1 MQTVQR
7 LPDSFVFLLPQ
18 RKLRS
23 ITRPIMSHFKS
34 LKGENPKHIGRDDL
48 SDQCYQAPPGPPLS
62 RFAEA
67 KKYTDGNDCQAPP
80 GPPPSQIPSDNP
92 PPYHDWTS
100 IPDTSLLPPPPS
112 LGHESSK
119 YNAAWD
125 DAARAHAFCDQ
136 FPPYTPARPS
146 LAVQQTVRNGD
157 IVVEQPRE
165 YAGELKP
172 VAAGGRGV
180 WSAKTRKGCGDCV
193 LLSALVSI
201 DSSLTIAVPSLS
213 VNPLALTLSCESA
226 ALIFCSHRVAPPNS
240 ATEDHLL
247 RGTGHQYGS
256 RREWYRDRI
265 LRKTVSQLASAWMG
279 TSELGCAWR

>member
-1 MQTVQR
+1 MSVCRASLR
-7 LPDSFVFLLPQ
+7 LRRANRPCRFSEPRPSLAWIFQDNVVCRLCNIH
-18 RKLRS
+18 RTRLRS
-23 ITRPIMSHFKS
+23 ATRSTMSLFKS
-34 LKGENPKHIGRDDL
+34 LKGGHPKNIGRDDL
-48 SDQCYQAPPGPPLS
+48 SDQQYQAPPGPPPS
-62 RFAEA
+62 RFAET
-67 KKYTDGNDCQAPP
+67 KEYTGSNDCQAPP
-80 GPPPSQIPSDNP
+80 GPLPSDNP

-119 YNAAWD
+119 YNATWD

-146 LAVQQTVRNGD
+146 LAVQQAVQDGD

-213 VNPLALTLSCESA
+213 VKLTST
-226 ALIFCSHRVAPPNS
+226 N
-240 ATEDHLL
+240 TLL
-247 RGTGHQYGS
+247 
-256 RREWYRDRI
+256 
-265 LRKTVSQLASAWMG
+265 
-279 TSELGCAWR
+279 

>member
-1 MQTVQR
+1 LAWIFQDNVVCR
-7 LPDSFVFLLPQ
+7 LCNIH
-18 RKLRS
+18 RTRLRS
-23 ITRPIMSHFKS
+23 ATRSTMSLFKS
-34 LKGENPKHIGRDDL
+34 LKGEHPKNIGRDDL
-48 SDQCYQAPPGPPLS
+48 SDQQYQAPPGPPPS
-62 RFAEA
+62 RFAET
-67 KKYTDGNDCQAPP
+67 KEYTGSNDCQAPP
-80 GPPPSQIPSDNP
+80 GPLPSDNP

-119 YNAAWD
+119 YNATWD

-146 LAVQQTVRNGD
+146 LAVQQAVQDGD

-213 VNPLALTLSCESA
+213 VKLTST
-226 ALIFCSHRVAPPNS
+226 N
-240 ATEDHLL
+240 TLL
-247 RGTGHQYGS
+247 
-256 RREWYRDRI
+256 
-265 LRKTVSQLASAWMG
+265 
-279 TSELGCAWR
+279 

>member
-1 MQTVQR
+1 MSVCHASLRLRRANRPCRSSEPRPSLAWNFQDNVVCRPVQHS
-7 LPDSFVFLLPQ
+7 PDSFVFLLPL

-23 ITRPIMSHFKS
+23 MTRSIMGLFKS
-34 LKGENPKHIGRDDL
+34 LKGEHPKHIGRDDL
-48 SDQCYQAPPGPPLS
+48 SNQRCQAPPGPPPS
-62 RFAEA
+62 RFAET
-67 KKYTDGNDCQAPP
+67 KKYAGGNDCQAPP
-80 GPPPSQIPSDNP
+80 GPPPSRIPSDNP

-119 YNAAWD
+119 YNATWD
-125 DAARAHAFCDQ
+125 DAARAHAFYDQ

-146 LAVQQTVRNGD
+146 LAVQQAVRNGD

-172 VAAGGRGV
+172 VAAGSRGV

-213 VNPLALTLSCESA
+213 VKLTR
-226 ALIFCSHRVAPPNS
+226 H
-240 ATEDHLL
+240 
-247 RGTGHQYGS
+247 
-256 RREWYRDRI
+256 
-265 LRKTVSQLASAWMG
+265 
-279 TSELGCAWR
+279 